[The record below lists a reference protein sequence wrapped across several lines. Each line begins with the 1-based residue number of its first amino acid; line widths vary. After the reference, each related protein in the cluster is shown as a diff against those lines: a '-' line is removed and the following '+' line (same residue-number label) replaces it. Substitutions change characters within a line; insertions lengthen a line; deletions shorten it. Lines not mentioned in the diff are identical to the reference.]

1 MKKKYLFLAGFAVC
15 LLLSFFCLF
24 LGLKSIFEK
33 PKTNDFAPERPSK
46 TLLVNEATADEKSDS
61 DSNNMKCPVDF
72 EALRG
77 INSDIYAWL
86 DVPGTNI
93 SYPVLQS
100 ENDDTYYLNHNSDK
114 EYSSNGAIFSEH
126 KYNSKTFTDPITV
139 LYGHDMISGKMFGE
153 LQEDYSN
160 YDFLKENNEIIVYT
174 PDEELHYKIFASTP
188 YYSMHLLHYYDF
200 QKSYVFN
207 QFFDELY
214 NYRTMSSIY
223 LQDEKPSSGDN
234 ILVLS
239 TCMNTGENKRYLV
252 MGVLNFSKK
261 YK

>member
-1 MKKKYLFLAGFAVC
+1 MKKK
-15 LLLSFFCLF
+15 CLF
-24 LGLKSIFEK
+24 LVGLVICIILSGLCFFVGFKPFFEK
-33 PKTNDFAPERPSK
+33 PKTDDFAPVRPTK
-46 TLLVNEATADEKSDS
+46 APQIIDATADEKKNTDS
-61 DSNNMKCPVDF
+61 DDVKCPVDF
-72 EALRG
+72 ESLND

-93 SYPVLQS
+93 SYPVLQN
-100 ENDDTYYLNHNSDK
+100 ENDDTFYLNHNSDK

-126 KYNSKTFTDPITV
+126 KYNSKSFTDPITV
-139 LYGHDMISGKMFGE
+139 LYGHDMMSGKMFGE

-174 PDEELHYKIFASTP
+174 PNEELHYKIFASTP

-223 LQDEKPSSGDN
+223 LQDEKPNSGDKV
-234 ILVLS
+234 LVLS

-252 MGVLNFSKK
+252 MGVLNFSIK